1 MDDLTRCLY
10 EFVCRKRLGSLA
22 VDEEYQETLQSIEQ
36 QRARVEAYL
45 DKEQQRELG
54 LLIDD
59 VASQGDIEG
68 EHLFQAAL
76 SLSRELMR
84 LPAP

>member
-1 MDDLTRCLY
+1 MDDLTKCLY

-36 QRARVEAYL
+36 QRVKVEAYL
-45 DKEQQRELG
+45 DKERQWELR
-54 LLIDD
+54 LLIDS
-59 VASQGDIEG
+59 VAGQGSIEG

-76 SLSRELMR
+76 SLYRELMR
-84 LPAP
+84 LPAL

>member
-1 MDDLTRCLY
+1 MDDLTKCLY

-36 QRARVEAYL
+36 QRVKVEAYL
-45 DKEQQRELG
+45 DKERQRELR
-54 LLIDD
+54 LLIDN
-59 VASQGDIEG
+59 VASQGSIEG

-76 SLSRELMR
+76 SLYRELMR
-84 LPAP
+84 LPAL

>member
-1 MDDLTRCLY
+1 MNDLTRCLY
-10 EFVCRKRLGSLA
+10 EFVCEKRLGSLA
-22 VDEEYQETLQSIEQ
+22 EDTEYQETLQSIEQ

-45 DKEQQRELG
+45 DKEQQRELR

-59 VASQGDIEG
+59 VASQGSIEG

-76 SLSRELMR
+76 ALSRELRR